1 MVREERGQFVQDR
14 VVKGKALPSVQ
25 GILAL
30 KEEKKEGKERLWR
43 S

>member
-25 GILAL
+25 GVLAL
-30 KEEKKEGKERLWR
+30 KDERKESEGRVWR